1 MKTRLLELLAKIFCS
16 GYLSTFY
23 VFSDEISAAIFL
35 VKNSW
40 KINELRWYAV
50 FNYVIVSY
58 HSSLE
63 NSWNINTEFVRY
75 VISNPVVVS

>member
-1 MKTRLLELLAKIFCS
+1 MKTRLLELLTKIFCS

-35 VKNSW
+35 VKN
-40 KINELRWYAV
+40 RWYAV